1 MLNIK
6 SKIKALIITLL
17 LLFSFSPSYVLAID
31 TQNAI
36 QCGVNAA
43 AGANCTAQPS
53 GSVNGT
59 IKAVINVL
67 SVITGA
73 AAVIMI
79 IIGGFRYVTSGGNPE
94 TTKGARNTIIYA
106 VIGIVVVAV
115 SQLIVHFV
123 LNTIK

>member
-1 MLNIK
+1 MYWLLILKMLSNVESTPPRVPIV
-6 SKIKALIITLL
+6 
-17 LLFSFSPSYVLAID
+17 P
-31 TQNAI
+31 
-36 QCGVNAA
+36 
-43 AGANCTAQPS
+43 PS